1 MKGSNL
7 SVTQMPFMVLKVYCI
22 ISVKQWGMTMKQIK
36 FANKWYKVHD
46 VKFSLG
52 MNWYKIEDEPNHFD
66 WISENSIEGYR

>member
-1 MKGSNL
+1 
-7 SVTQMPFMVLKVYCI
+7 
-22 ISVKQWGMTMKQIK
+22 MTMKQIK

-52 MNWYKIEDEPNHFD
+52 MNWYKIEDEPNHYD